1 MRIRVVDEP
10 APDEPDAGSGVTR
23 RDVLVKGATA
33 VGGVALTSALAAC
46 GGSSSGSSSAA
57 SGGSS
62 GGKSSGGTVTLRVL
76 GIGVDQNP
84 VLKAQALKDLN
95 INLVY
100 TITDTPTTTQK
111 SITQP
116 QNFDILHGYVH
127 QVPQILPAGVMQP
140 LDASKISLWTGGT
153 TLWSAPSSEP
163 SDLSA
168 SDPGFQIPHGKQI
181 PAEVAPILTQ
191 GKLSTSPGASYGA
204 GDAAF
209 RMTFLNPSD
218 PTKLTT
224 GSSPFVAATSNSP
237 SPSNKLIGMPGVFN
251 VDSIGYDKTVIPHV
265 DSWAELFNP
274 AHKGKVALIND
285 PQIGPIDAALAA
297 QASGKLTF
305 GNIGSMTKGEID
317 NLTKLLI
324 DMKKTGFFRAFWAT
338 FTESVNLMAGGEVVI
353 ESMWSPAQTVLL
365 EAGKQVGFAAP
376 KEGFRGWCGS
386 TMIYKHV
393 SGATLDA
400 AYKYLNWW
408 LSGFPGANM
417 ARQAYYSP
425 RPDTAKKFLSAAEWD
440 YWYGGKPAAT
450 NLVGPDGK
458 PAIPKGSVREG
469 GSFTQ
474 RIRKYSAW
482 NTTQPQN
489 DYMATQWNNF
499 ISA

>member
-1 MRIRVVDEP
+1 MGIQVVNEP
-10 APDEPDAGSGVTR
+10 PPEENSESGQTR
-23 RDVLVKGATA
+23 RDVLVKGAA
-33 VGGVALTSALAAC
+33 GLGVLAGGPLLAAC
-46 GGSSSGSSSAA
+46 GGSASSSSSGSA

-62 GGKSSGGTVTLRVL
+62 GGAQKLRVL

-84 VLKAQALKDLN
+84 ALKAQAKKDLN
-95 INLVY
+95 IDLEY

-116 QNFDILHGYVH
+116 QNFDVGHLYVH
-127 QVPQILPAGVMQP
+127 QIPQLLPAGVTQP
-140 LDASKISLWTGGT
+140 VDTSKIPGWTGGT
-153 TLWSAPSSEP
+153 QLWNAPSSQP
-163 SDLSA
+163 TNLSA
-168 SDPGFQIPHGKQI
+168 SDPGFQNPKLIPGI
-181 PAEVAPILTQ
+181 VPVLTQ
-191 GKLSTSPGASYGA
+191 GKLTAQGTYGV
-204 GDAAF
+204 GDAAY
-209 RMTFLNPSD
+209 RMLPLDTSD
-218 PTKLTT
+218 PSKLTA
-224 GSSPFVAATSNSP
+224 GAPFDAATAQTVKTSTMLS
-237 SPSNKLIGMPGVFN
+237 GMTGVFN
-251 VDSIGYDKTVIPHV
+251 SDSIGYDKTVIPHV

-274 AHKGKVALIND
+274 QYKGKVALIND

-297 QASGKLTF
+297 QASGKLKF
-305 GNIGSMTKGEID
+305 GNIGNMTKGEID

-324 DMKKTGFFRAFWAT
+324 DMKKAGFFRAFWAT

-365 EAGKQVGFAAP
+365 EAGKKVGFAAP
-376 KEGFRGWCGS
+376 KEGMRGWCGC
-386 TMIYKHV
+386 TVIYKHV

-408 LSGFPGANM
+408 LSGWPGANM

-425 RPDTAKKFLSAAEWD
+425 RPDTTKKFLSKAEWD
-440 YWYGGKPAAT
+440 YWYGGKPAAQ

-458 PAIPKGSVREG
+458 QAIPKGAVREG

-474 RIRKYSAW
+474 RIRLYAAW

-489 DYMATQWNNF
+489 DYMGTQWNNF